1 VRILV
6 IVNTR
11 SGGGDAGLYDFVRVL
26 GTSGAEITLRFAD
39 DLHPLEG
46 LMDDAANFDR
56 VIAAGGD
63 GTASTVCYALRNTR
77 VPVLVYPAGTANLLA
92 LNLEMPTEPRA
103 LAEVALNGQELDFD
117 LGEIIR
123 PQGPGDPP
131 LTSGFALMAGAGYD
145 AHVMDAA
152 QPLKATLGAAAYL
165 VAAVSNLVPTTS
177 QFEIELD
184 GTPLS
189 TDGIA
194 VLLVN
199 FGRLQFDIPVASGAD
214 PRDGLLEVAVI
225 RSRSVAGLLP
235 AVLAGFSGAE
245 KMPGI
250 DVYAAS
256 HVTVS
261 AYPQLRMQYDGEV
274 VDAMTPF
281 EARVLSGATTLLL
294 PTDSPYAS

>member
-1 VRILV
+1 MRILV

-26 GTSGAEITLRFAD
+26 GASGAEITLRFSD
-39 DLHPLEG
+39 DEHPLEDLARDG
-46 LMDDAANFDR
+46 ASFDR

-63 GTASTVCYALRNTR
+63 GTASAVCYALRGSG
-77 VPVLVYPAGTANLLA
+77 VPVLIYPAGTANLLA

-103 LAEVALNGQELDFD
+103 LAEVALHGKQRAFD
-117 LGEIIR
+117 LGEIIHESPDGAEPVR
-123 PQGPGDPP
+123 
-131 LTSGFALMAGAGYD
+131 TGFALMAGAGYD

-184 GTPLS
+184 GESLS

-214 PRDGLLEVAVI
+214 PRDGLLQVAVI

-250 DVYAAS
+250 DVYSAA

-281 EARVLSGATTLLL
+281 EARTLCGAATLLL
-294 PTDSPYAS
+294 PHDSLYAR